1 LRWPHRK
8 PSSTPVDSP
17 SQWNVPEW
25 VPMTYIASATTIPKV
40 KPGGRTFVDF
50 IFLAI
55 GEVDMELS

>member
-1 LRWPHRK
+1 
-8 PSSTPVDSP
+8 
-17 SQWNVPEW
+17 
-25 VPMTYIASATTIPKV
+25 MTYIASATTIPKV